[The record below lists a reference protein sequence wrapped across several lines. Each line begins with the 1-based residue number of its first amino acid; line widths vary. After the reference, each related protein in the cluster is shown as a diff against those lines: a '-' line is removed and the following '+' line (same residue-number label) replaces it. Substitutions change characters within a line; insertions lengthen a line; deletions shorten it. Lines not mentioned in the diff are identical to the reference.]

1 MKQLINEE
9 TKEELDLS
17 LLRRLA
23 LLQLLHKKVLRVSFF
38 ININK
43 RQQNS

>member
-23 LLQLLHKKVLRVSFF
+23 LSQLLHKKVLRVSFF
-38 ININK
+38 SNINK